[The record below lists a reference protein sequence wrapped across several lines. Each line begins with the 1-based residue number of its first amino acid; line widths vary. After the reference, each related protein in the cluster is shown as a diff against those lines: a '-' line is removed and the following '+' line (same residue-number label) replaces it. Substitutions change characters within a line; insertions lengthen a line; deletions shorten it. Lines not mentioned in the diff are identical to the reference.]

1 MRGFRLTAV
10 PTAVL
15 AAAVS
20 IVLVAATPAS
30 AATSLTHL
38 QVVHA
43 TLSASDLGAGWH
55 HYDASNSG
63 ADPSV
68 QGCEGT
74 NYRTTGVRYDVER
87 DYQFDTTAT
96 FVNEDLQ
103 TFRTTLAASRDFTK
117 GLRSFSACTSLTIDG
132 KPWTVKRLT
141 VADYADRTA
150 LFRMRGVVGTAAGD
164 VPLVMFLSVAKFGHH
179 EIETVTI
186 VGGQITAAELTSI
199 RTSSVRINRLATE
212 KVRLKLGR

>member
-10 PTAVL
+10 PAAVL
-15 AAAVS
+15 AVAVS
-20 IVLVAATPAS
+20 VVLVAATPAS
-30 AATSLTHL
+30 AASSLTHL

-43 TLSASDLGAGWH
+43 TLSAGDLGAGWH

-74 NYRTTGVRYDVER
+74 SYRTTGLRYDVER

-103 TFRTTLAASRDFTK
+103 TFWTALGASRDFTK
-117 GLRSFSACTSLTIDG
+117 GLKSLTACSSLRIDG

-141 VADYADRTA
+141 VANYADRTA
-150 LFRMRGVVGTAAGD
+150 LFRMRGVIGTAAGD
-164 VPLVMFLSVAKFGHH
+164 VPVVMFLSVAKLGHH
-179 EIETVTI
+179 EIETTTI
-186 VGGQITAAELTSI
+186 VGGQVTAVELTNI
-199 RTSSVRINRLATE
+199 RNNSVRINRLAAS
-212 KVRLKLGR
+212 KVRVRLGR

>member
-15 AAAVS
+15 AAAASV
-20 IVLVAATPAS
+20 VLVAATPAS
-30 AATSLTHL
+30 AAASLTRL

-74 NYRTTGVRYDVER
+74 SYRTTGVRYDVQR
-87 DYQFDTTAT
+87 DYQFDTSAT
-96 FVNEDLQ
+96 FVNEELQ
-103 TFRTTLAASRDFTK
+103 TFRTKLGASRDFSK
-117 GLRSFSACTSLTIDG
+117 GLRSLSACTTLTVDG
-132 KPWTVKRLT
+132 KQWTVKRLT
-141 VADYADRTA
+141 VSDYADRTA
-150 LFRMRGVVGTAAGD
+150 LFRLRGVIGTAAGD
-164 VPLVMFLSVAKFGHH
+164 VPLAMFLSVAKLGHH

-186 VGGQITAAELTSI
+186 VGGQVSQSELTSI
-199 RTSSVRINRLATE
+199 RNASVRINRLATD

>member
-20 IVLVAATPAS
+20 VVLVVATPAS
-30 AATSLTHL
+30 AAASLTRL

-43 TLSASDLGAGWH
+43 TLSASDLGDGWH

-68 QGCEGT
+68 QGCPGT
-74 NYRTTGVRYDVER
+74 RYRTTGLRYDVQR
-87 DYQFDTTAT
+87 DYQFDTSAT

-103 TFRTTLAASRDFTK
+103 TFWTKLGASRDFTK
-117 GLRSFSACTSLTIDG
+117 GLKSLSACTSLTVDG

-141 VADYADRTA
+141 VSDYADRTA
-150 LFRMRGVVGTAAGD
+150 LFRLRGVIGTAAGD
-164 VPLVMFLSVAKFGHH
+164 VPLVMFLSVAKLGHH
-179 EIETVTI
+179 EIATTTI
-186 VGGQITAAELTSI
+186 VGGQVTAVELTNI
-199 RTSSVRINRLATE
+199 RNNSVRINRLATS
-212 KVRLKLGR
+212 KVRVKLGR